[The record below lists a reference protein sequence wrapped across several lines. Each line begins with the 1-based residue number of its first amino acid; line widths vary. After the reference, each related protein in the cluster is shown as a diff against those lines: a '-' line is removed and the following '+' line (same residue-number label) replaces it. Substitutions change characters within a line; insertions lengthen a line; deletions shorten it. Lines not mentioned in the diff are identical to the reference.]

1 VKESKFKEVLRRAV
15 CVSQVVE
22 CLLCKAEALNS
33 KPSTA
38 QKTNLKIKAKNF
50 KKESF
55 LFLLYVTKSSTRV
68 IKKKR
73 YPIPLSHFYQYEQ
86 FNH

>member
-1 VKESKFKEVLRRAV
+1 
-15 CVSQVVE
+15 VVE
-22 CLLCKAEALNS
+22 CLPCKGEALNS

-38 QKTNLKIKAKNF
+38 QKPNLKIKAKNF

-68 IKKKR
+68 TMMKGILSI
-73 YPIPLSHFYQYEQ
+73 YPISTSMDSLTTEDNLS
-86 FNH
+86 